1 MTEDQAVSAWESMLI
16 DANGTT
22 PADPRPS
29 GRRDLAVFALRT
41 TVLLILAALAI
52 LVLLPA
58 VLTAQIAPPV

>member
-16 DANGTT
+16 DANGST

-29 GRRDLAVFALRT
+29 GRRNVAIVALRT
-41 TVLLILAALAI
+41 IVLLLLAVLAI

-58 VLTAQIAPPV
+58 VLSAQTALG